1 MSSKTTFRHCLYLF
15 SVSKCEKKLE
25 VVVVTTALATLL
37 AESRLALLLS
47 VGYPMLHHCTKLCA
61 NIVI

>member
-1 MSSKTTFRHCLYLF
+1 MR
-15 SVSKCEKKLE
+15 KKLE